1 MYLTSRK
8 KENLYYDKNDNLN
21 KGILKN
27 SQKIYSFDGINE
39 LTDEG
44 YLFSSKYKNKSVT
57 ITHEGIEL
65 VEELIKKYLKQ
76 VVKNEL

>member
-21 KGILKN
+21 KVILKN
-27 SQKIYSFDGINE
+27 SLKIYYFDVINE
-39 LTDEG
+39 LTNEC
-44 YLFSSKYKNKSVT
+44 YLFSSKYKNKSLT

-65 VEELIKKYLKQ
+65 VEELIKKYLK
-76 VVKNEL
+76 